1 MYGRWIII
9 TMMIY
14 SGGAVCQCLS
24 DRLAVAGNLRPR
36 LESMTFATFPSPSGE
51 SRVPSGPSTVGRDCP
66 RARSGKPRER
76 LPGLLTI
83 HCDRPGP
90 WARACRSGRPGPSR
104 IQNDAPLT

>member
-66 RARSGKPRER
+66 PGPVREAPGTT
-76 LPGLLTI
+76 PGLTDDSL
-83 HCDRPGP
+83 
-90 WARACRSGRPGPSR
+90 
-104 IQNDAPLT
+104 